1 MSKESAKGTA
11 FAQDIVEA
19 LVEGL
24 QDDGIE
30 RRALCGAHDRGDIA
44 GVRLRGHRLVLECK
58 NEAVGKVFK
67 LPEWVDEAHEEA
79 VNDFALAGVV
89 VHKRSRTTDAY
100 QQWVTMTV
108 ADLIKILRVANAQ

>member
-24 QDDGIE
+24 HDDGIE
-30 RRALCGAHDRGDIA
+30 RRALCGAHDRGDIS

-67 LPEWVDEAHEEA
+67 LPEWVDEAREEA
-79 VNDFALAGVV
+79 LNDNALVGLV
-89 VHKRSRTTDAY
+89 VHKRSKTTDPY
-100 QQWVTMTV
+100 RQWVTMTV
-108 ADLIKILRVANAQ
+108 RELIYILRAANE